1 MKVKFVQIKKNL
13 PLKLSYEM
21 WNKCESAA
29 WTQNFWKLAKFRLR
43 QLLSFFGRLDLL
55 LFRKESRRVKLES
68 IGAMSFYR
76 GWWKRAS
83 VAFINAAL
91 RILYGMLILF
101 NTVRKS
107 QIKTVYS
114 DGNCFLAST
123 LFCLLSFMVVQIAV
137 NYYMTLTCERLIFAM
152 FRRNTPKSIFRKN
165 MPQLKAI
172 MALIVVE
179 HFLKTTFC

>member
-1 MKVKFVQIKKNL
+1 MNLKLSTYVQIIKRKNL
-13 PLKLSYEM
+13 PLKLSCEM
-21 WNKCESAA
+21 WNKCESIA

-91 RILYGMLILF
+91 RIFYGMLILF
-101 NTVRKS
+101 NTARKS

-123 LFCLLSFMVVQIAV
+123 LSCLLWSFKLQ
-137 NYYMTLTCERLIFAM
+137 
-152 FRRNTPKSIFRKN
+152 SI
-165 MPQLKAI
+165 I
-172 MALIVVE
+172 TW
-179 HFLKTTFC
+179 H